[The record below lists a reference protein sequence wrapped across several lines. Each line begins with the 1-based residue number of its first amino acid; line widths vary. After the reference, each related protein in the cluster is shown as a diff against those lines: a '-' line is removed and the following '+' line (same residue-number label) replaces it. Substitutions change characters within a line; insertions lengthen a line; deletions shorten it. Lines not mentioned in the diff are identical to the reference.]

1 MHSEVSEISPVQ
13 VEVKVQVPWE
23 RIRKDLD
30 LTFSRVAKTAKIKGF
45 RPGKV
50 PRDVVRKVYGAQ
62 VRAEVASGLIEA
74 GLMHAVETH
83 DLHIVAQPEV
93 SPPPLF
99 DEVDYEFTAKL
110 EVRPKVESVDTSK
123 LVVKV
128 RPATVEE
135 GAIDAEIERMR
146 KQHADL
152 REPDPMRPAQ
162 DGDRLTIAYTVA
174 VEGEEKPE
182 LEASSREVD
191 LGDDELLEGF
201 ATGLRGLSVGE
212 EKDIEITFPED
223 HPNPDLKGKAAVF
236 HVKLESLRELLL
248 PELDDEFAQDV
259 GSFETYDALRADLR
273 KKLEDLATRRREAEM
288 KDKLIDALIAT
299 NDIPVPPSLVKEEKR
314 GMLYQM
320 MQFAQMMG
328 RQISP
333 SDFDDLDGKATRRV
347 KAGILLGALAR
358 LEKLEVD
365 DAAIDAKLAEMAEST
380 GKNLAKLRVEYQ
392 GERRDQ
398 LQSQVLEEKLFA
410 VLRDRATIEEST
422 EAAEAT
428 E

>member
-1 MHSEVSEISPVQ
+1 MHSEVSEISPIQ

-30 LTFSRVAKTAKIKGF
+30 LSFSRVAKTAKIKGF

-62 VRAEVASGLIEA
+62 VRAEVASNLIEA

-83 DLHIVAQPEV
+83 DLHIVAQPEI

-110 EVRPKVESVDTSK
+110 EVRPKLESVELGK
-123 LVVKV
+123 LVAKV
-128 RPATVEE
+128 RPSAVEE
-135 GAIDAEIERMR
+135 GAVDAELGRMQ
-146 KQHADL
+146 KQQADL

-174 VEGEEKPE
+174 VDGEDKPE
-182 LEASSREVD
+182 LEADEREVD
-191 LGDDELLEGF
+191 LGDEELLEGF
-201 ATGLRGLSVGE
+201 ATGLRGMSPGE
-212 EKDIEITFPED
+212 EKDLEITFPED
-223 HPNPDLKGKAAVF
+223 HPNPDLKGKNAVF
-236 HVKLESLRELLL
+236 HVKLSAIRELLL
-248 PELDDEFAQDV
+248 PELDDEFAKDL
-259 GSFETYDALRADLR
+259 GTFETMDELRADVR
-273 KKLEDLATRRREAEM
+273 KKLEDLATRRREAEL
-288 KDKLIDALIAT
+288 KDKLIDALIET
-299 NDIPVPPSLVKEEKR
+299 NDVMVPPSLVQEEKR
-314 GMLYQM
+314 QMLYQM

-333 SDFDDLDGKATRRV
+333 SDFDDLDNRATRRV
-347 KAGILLGALAR
+347 KAGILLGAVAR
-358 LEKLEVD
+358 LEKVEVD
-365 DAAIDAKLAEMAEST
+365 DAAIDAKLAEMAESS

-398 LQSQVLEEKLFA
+398 LHSQVLEEKLFA
-410 VLRDRATIEEST
+410 LLRDRATIEET
-422 EAAEAT
+422 EEAG
-428 E
+428 EKSE

>member
-1 MHSEVSEISPVQ
+1 MHSEVSEISPIQ

-30 LTFSRVAKTAKIKGF
+30 LSFSRVAKTAKIKGF

-62 VRAEVASGLIEA
+62 VRAEVASNLIEA

-83 DLHIVAQPEV
+83 DLHIVAQPEI

-110 EVRPKVESVDTSK
+110 EVRPKLESVELGK
-123 LVVKV
+123 LVAKV
-128 RPATVEE
+128 RPSAVEE
-135 GAIDAEIERMR
+135 GAVDAELGRMQ
-146 KQHADL
+146 KQQADL

-174 VEGEEKPE
+174 VDGEEKAE
-182 LEASSREVD
+182 LEADEREVD
-191 LGDDELLEGF
+191 LGDEELLEGF
-201 ATGLRGLSVGE
+201 ATGLRGMSPGD
-212 EKDIEITFPED
+212 EKDLEITFPED
-223 HPNPDLKGKAAVF
+223 HPNPDLKGKNAVF
-236 HVKLESLRELLL
+236 HVKLSAIRELLL
-248 PELDDEFAQDV
+248 PDLDDEFAKDL
-259 GSFETYDALRADLR
+259 GTFETMDELRADVR
-273 KKLEDLATRRREAEM
+273 KKLEDLATRRREAEL
-288 KDKLIDALIAT
+288 KDKLIDALIET
-299 NDIPVPPSLVKEEKR
+299 NDVMVPPSLVQEEKR
-314 GMLYQM
+314 QMLYQM

-333 SDFDDLDGKATRRV
+333 SDFDDLDNRATRRV
-347 KAGILLGALAR
+347 KAGILLGAVAR
-358 LEKLEVD
+358 LEKVEVD
-365 DAAIDAKLAEMAEST
+365 DAAIDAKLAEMAESS

-398 LQSQVLEEKLFA
+398 LHSQVLEEKLFA
-410 VLRDRATIEEST
+410 LLRDRATIEET
-422 EAAEAT
+422 EEAG
-428 E
+428 EKSE

>member
-128 RPATVEE
+128 RPSTVEE

-259 GSFETYDALRADLR
+259 GSFETFEALRADLR
-273 KKLEDLATRRREAEM
+273 KKLEDLATRRRDAEM
-288 KDKLIDALIAT
+288 KDKLIDALIET

-333 SDFDDLDGKATRRV
+333 SDFDDLGKATRRV